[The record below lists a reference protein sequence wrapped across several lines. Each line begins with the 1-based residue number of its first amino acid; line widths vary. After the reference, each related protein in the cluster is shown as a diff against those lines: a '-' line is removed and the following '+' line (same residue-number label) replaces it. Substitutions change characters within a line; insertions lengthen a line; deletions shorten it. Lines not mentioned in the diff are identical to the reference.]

1 MEFKFLPSIHRYFQ
15 KFSSNMESLK
25 KLAKM
30 VVIKHGLGRRED
42 LPIDI
47 QIDLQGMEETRQ
59 VDSYSFQKVG
69 SNMKSLQQLAKL
81 TLLKHGLGD
90 EACIPVTVREEL
102 RCMEEAIRAD
112 MTGWGYHKYSRGEMS
127 LEFDISWSRGCW
139 SFLLRRGTENGW
151 TEMSAEIT
159 AKSQSTLQP
168 ELADL
173 FGFDYMRARLHGL
186 RFTDFKLDMEERRV
200 TFAGYYGSPQDDVP
214 LNQFSTELWFT
225 CSSHYVKIKT
235 VEWDH
240 GACSD
245 SVTERLYSTLLREFD
260 Y

>member
-1 MEFKFLPSIHRYFQ
+1 MR
-15 KFSSNMESLK
+15 SLK
-25 KLAKM
+25 
-30 VVIKHGLGRRED
+30 E
-42 LPIDI
+42 
-47 QIDLQGMEETRQ
+47 
-59 VDSYSFQKVG
+59 
-69 SNMKSLQQLAKL
+69 LAKL
-81 TLLKHGLGD
+81 AVLKLGLGD
-90 EACIPVTVREEL
+90 EECIPVTVREEL

-159 AKSQSTLQP
+159 AKSQSILQP
-168 ELADL
+168 EWADL

-235 VEWDH
+235 GVGSW
-240 GACSD
+240 C
-245 SVTERLYSTLLREFD
+245 LLRLGDRKALQHSTPTSIRQKHKLWPECQVNLTHYVRSDIFLPIVISVRAQAVD
-260 Y
+260 L